1 MYGKPH
7 LDRNAHIFAATR
19 AMTDLGQIA
28 ADNSLSDLER
38 QLARQGRDIAAS
50 LLRKLQESTNGQS

>member
-7 LDRNAHIFAATR
+7 LDINAHVFAATR
-19 AMTDLGQIA
+19 AMTELGQVA
-28 ADNSLSDLER
+28 ADTNLTDAQR

-50 LLRKLQESTNGQS
+50 LLRSLKESTNGQS

>member
-7 LDRNAHIFAATR
+7 LDVNAHVFAATR
-19 AMTDLGQIA
+19 AMTELGQVA
-28 ADNSLSDLER
+28 ADTNLTEAQR

-50 LLRKLQESTNGQS
+50 LLRSLKESSQ

>member
-7 LDRNAHIFAATR
+7 LDVNAHVFVATR
-19 AMTDLGQIA
+19 AMTELSQVA
-28 ADNSLSDLER
+28 ADTNLTEAQR

-50 LLRKLQESTNGQS
+50 LLRSLKESTNGQS